1 MHVTYKHDPEA
12 CAIGAFSISWNQ
24 YSFYTFPPFGVIPR
38 ILQEIQTEKAT
49 GLIVI
54 PKWPTQLWWPRGM
67 RVLMQEPVQL
77 PKGKKILKQP
87 SQPDLVHPL
96 HQKLVLLLCHASGDY
111 SKTMVFQAKLPNWSG
126 NHGEKAPGSSIT
138 LISNDVNFIV
148 VKGKLI
154 QYLHL

>member
-1 MHVTYKHDPEA
+1 MKPYVAYKPDPEA
-12 CAIGAFSISWNQ
+12 CATGAFSISWDR
-24 YSFYTFPPFGVIPR
+24 YSFYIFPPFGVIPR
-38 ILQEIQTEKAT
+38 ILQKIQTEKST

-96 HQKLVLLLCHASGDY
+96 HQKLVLLLCHTSGDY
-111 SKTMVFQAKLPNWSG
+111 SKTMVQATELVRESWRKSTR
-126 NHGEKAPGSSIT
+126 K
-138 LISNDVNFIV
+138 
-148 VKGKLI
+148 
-154 QYLHL
+154 QYNPHIKRWELYCSL